1 MLIISLSSRQRDC
14 GYGDALLIWKSLSS
28 DNLKGLFGHTSAL
41 QLFTGFTEHGTLLLQ
56 SPTDKD
62 FNIRKVRE
70 RFNLGIFDKEHLS
83 LIVIGPCHGAI
94 LAQSLFDLQRASGSV
109 TKADNVKRIIS

>member
-1 MLIISLSSRQRDC
+1 LD
-14 GYGDALLIWKSLSS
+14 
-28 DNLKGLFGHTSAL
+28 TL

-83 LIVIGPCHGAI
+83 FDCNRTLSWSYSNAI
-94 LAQSLFDLQRASGSV
+94 FVDLQRASGSV
-109 TKADNVKRIIS
+109 AKADNVRRIIS